1 MFGSN
6 LYKIRAMV
14 QVKIERAKIDQKQ
27 TSLLV
32 IGIFENEHDFPQS
45 KELDPTV
52 FASIKE
58 TLENKE
64 FSGTFGSSIIVYT
77 LGKGPMKKIM
87 LLGLGKREKFTDE
100 SARICAG
107 KAAQKTKELGA
118 KEFSILQFSNLD
130 EGLIEAMTEGVAL
143 ALYSFDKYKSPTAA
157 DNGGNSNSKTKVEE
171 VSILINSD
179 SQKFQSIVD
188 RTSLVVEAV
197 NFARDIGNLPPNDCP
212 PAQLASIA
220 LSLAQEYGMKAR
232 VIDRYELEN
241 MGMGGIVAVGKGS
254 SSPPKLIIL
263 EYDGATTSDQKPYL
277 LVGKAVTFDTGG
289 ISIKPGEKMD
299 EMKFDKCG
307 GCTVLAI
314 MRAIASMKLTVNV
327 VGIVPS
333 VENMP
338 SASSYRP
345 GDIIKMYNGK
355 TVEVLNTDAEGRMIL
370 ADALAYGIATYSPK
384 AVIDLA
390 TLTGAAIIALG
401 SNVAAIVGT
410 NKQLT
415 DKLRKLSEKTGEKI
429 WELPLYDE
437 YHDQIK
443 SIYADIRNIGGRPA
457 GAITAAAFLSNF
469 VNGVPWVHIDIAGT
483 AWTQDGTYERSY
495 IPKGAT
501 GFGVRTVVKLLMED
515 EKQQQQQQQQQ

>member
-1 MFGSN
+1 
-6 LYKIRAMV
+6 MV
-14 QVKIERAKIDQKQ
+14 QVKIEKTKIDQKQ

-32 IGIFENEHDFPQS
+32 IGVFENEQDFSQS
-45 KELDPTV
+45 KELDPAV

-64 FSGTFGSSIIVYT
+64 FRGTFGSSVLVYT

-107 KAAQKTKELGA
+107 KAAQKARELGA

-130 EGLIEAMTEGVAL
+130 EGLVEAMTEGVSL
-143 ALYSFDKYKSPTAA
+143 ALYSFDRYKAA
-157 DNGGNSNSKTKVEE
+157 DNSKTKVEE

-179 SQKFQSIVD
+179 SPKFQSIAD
-188 RTSLVVEAV
+188 RTNLVVEAV
-197 NFARDIGNLPPNDCP
+197 NFARDIGNLPPNDCA
-212 PAQLASIA
+212 PAQLASTA

-254 SSPPKLIIL
+254 NNPPKLIIL
-263 EYDGATTSDQKPYL
+263 EYAGVTGADQKPYL

-307 GCTVLAI
+307 GCTVLAV
-314 MRAIASMKLTVNV
+314 MRAVASMKLAVNV

-338 SASSYRP
+338 SSTSYRP
-345 GDIIKMYNGK
+345 GDIIKMYSGK

-401 SNVAAIVGT
+401 ANVAAIVGT

-415 DKLRKLSEKTGEKI
+415 DRLRKLSDKTGEKM

-437 YHDQIK
+437 YHEQIK
-443 SIYADIRNIGGRPA
+443 SAYADIRNIGGRPG

-469 VNGVPWVHIDIAGT
+469 VNSAPWVHIDIAGT

-495 IPKGAT
+495 NPKGAT
-501 GFGVRTVVKLLMED
+501 GFGVRTLVKLLMED
-515 EKQQQQQQQQQ
+515 EKQPQA

>member
-1 MFGSN
+1 
-6 LYKIRAMV
+6 MV
-14 QVKIERAKIDQKQ
+14 SVKVEKAKIDQKQ

-32 IGIFENEHDFPQS
+32 IGVFEGEQDFSQS
-45 KELDPTV
+45 KELDPAV
-52 FASIKE
+52 FSSIKE
-58 TLENKE
+58 TLDNKE
-64 FSGTFGSSIIVYT
+64 FRGSFGSSILVYT

-87 LLGLGKREKFTDE
+87 LLGLGKKEKFTDE

-107 KAAQKTKELGA
+107 KAAQKAKELA
-118 KEFSILQFSNLD
+118 IKEFSILQFSNLD
-130 EGLIEAMTEGVAL
+130 EGLIEAMAEGVSL
-143 ALYSFDKYKSPTAA
+143 ALYSFDKYKSENKSA
-157 DNGGNSNSKTKVEE
+157 KVEE

-179 SQKFQSIVD
+179 SPKFQTVAEKA
-188 RTSLVVEAV
+188 SLVVEAV
-197 NFARDIGNLPPNDCP
+197 NFCRDIGNLPPNDCP

-220 LSLAQEYGMKAR
+220 LSLAQEHGLKAR

-254 SSPPKLIIL
+254 NSPPKLIIL
-263 EYDGATTSDQKPYL
+263 EYNGAGDQKPYL

-307 GCTVLAI
+307 GCTVLAV
-314 MRAIASMKLTVNV
+314 MRAVASMKIAANV

-338 SASSYRP
+338 SSTSYRP

-401 SNVAAIVGT
+401 SNVAALVGT
-410 NKQLT
+410 NKQLA
-415 DKLRKLSEKTGEKI
+415 DKLRKLADKTGEKM

-437 YHDQIK
+437 FHEQIK
-443 SIYADIRNIGGRPA
+443 STYADIRNIGGRPG

-469 VNGVPWVHIDIAGT
+469 VDGVPWVHIDIAGT
-483 AWTQDGTYERSY
+483 AWTQDGTFERSY
-495 IPKGAT
+495 NPKGAT
-501 GFGVRTVVKLLMED
+501 GFGVRTLVKLLAED
-515 EKQQQQQQQQQ
+515 EKPAS

>member
-1 MFGSN
+1 
-6 LYKIRAMV
+6 MV
-14 QVKIERAKIDQKQ
+14 QVKVEKSKIDQKQ
-27 TSLLV
+27 TLLLV
-32 IGIFENEHDFPQS
+32 IGVFEGEHDFSQS
-45 KELDPTV
+45 KELAPEV

-64 FSGTFGSSIIVYT
+64 FRGTFGSTVLVYT
-77 LGKGPMKKIM
+77 LGKGPMKRIM

-107 KAAQKTKELGA
+107 KAAQKAKDLGV

-130 EGLIEAMTEGVAL
+130 EGLIEAMTEGAAL
-143 ALYSFDKYKSPTAA
+143 ALYSFDKYKAPDSRKDPP
-157 DNGGNSNSKTKVEE
+157 SKVEE
-171 VSILINSD
+171 VTVLINSD
-179 SQKFQSIVD
+179 SPKFQTIAERAGV
-188 RTSLVVEAV
+188 VVEAV
-197 NFARDIGNLPPNDCP
+197 NFCRDLANLPPNDCS

-220 LSLAQEYGMKAR
+220 NSLAQDYGMKSR
-232 VIDRYELEN
+232 IIDRYELEN
-241 MGMGGIVAVGKGS
+241 MGMGGIIAVGKGS
-254 SSPPKLIIL
+254 GNPPKLIIL
-263 EYDGATTSDQKPYL
+263 EYSGAPADQKPYL

-314 MRAIASMKLTVNV
+314 MRAASALKLNVNI

-338 SASSYRP
+338 SATSYRP

-355 TVEVLNTDAEGRMIL
+355 TVEVLNTDAEGRIIL
-370 ADALAYGIATYSPK
+370 ADALAYGIETYSPK
-384 AVIDLA
+384 AVVDLA

-401 SNVAAIVGT
+401 SNVAALVGT

-415 DKLRKLSEKTGEKI
+415 DRLRKMSDKTGERM
-429 WELPLYDE
+429 WELPLYE
-437 YHDQIK
+437 EFHEQIK
-443 SIYADIRNIGGRPA
+443 STYADIRNIGGRPG

-469 VNGVPWVHIDIAGT
+469 VSSVPWTHIDIAGT
-483 AWTQDGTYERSY
+483 AWTQDGTFERSY
-495 IPKGAT
+495 NPKGAT
-501 GFGVRTVVKLLMED
+501 GFGVRTLVRLLMED
-515 EKQQQQQQQQQ
+515 EKPSQQQQQQQQP

>member
-1 MFGSN
+1 
-6 LYKIRAMV
+6 MV
-14 QVKIERAKIDQKQ
+14 QVKVEKAKIDQKH

-32 IGIFENEHDFPQS
+32 MGVFEGEQDFTQS
-45 KELDPTV
+45 KELDPAV

-64 FSGTFGSSIIVYT
+64 FRGTFGSSIIVYT

-87 LLGLGKREKFTDE
+87 LLGLGKKDKFMDE
-100 SARICAG
+100 GARVCAG
-107 KAAQKTKELGA
+107 KAALKAKELGS

-130 EGLIEAMTEGVAL
+130 EGLVEAMTEGVTL
-143 ALYSFDKYKSPTAA
+143 ALYSFDKYKEAKEPA
-157 DNGGNSNSKTKVEE
+157 TKIEE
-171 VSILINSD
+171 VTILINSD
-179 SQKFQSIVD
+179 SPKFQSVAD
-188 RTSLVVEAV
+188 KASLVVEAV

-212 PAQLASIA
+212 PAQLAGVA
-220 LSLAQEYGMKAR
+220 LSLAQGHGMKAR

-254 SSPPKLIIL
+254 NNPPKLIIL
-263 EYDGATTSDQKPYL
+263 EYNGGDPQQKPYL

-307 GCTVLAI
+307 GCTVLAV
-314 MRAIASMKLTVNV
+314 MRAVASMKLAVNV
-327 VGIVPS
+327 VGVVPS

-338 SASSYRP
+338 SSTSYRP
-345 GDIIKMYNGK
+345 GDIIRMYNGK
-355 TVEVLNTDAEGRMIL
+355 MVEVLNTDAEGRMIL
-370 ADALAYGIATYSPK
+370 ADALAYGIATYSPR

-401 SNVAAIVGT
+401 ANIAAVVGT

-415 DKLRKLSEKTGEKI
+415 DRLRKLADKTGEKM

-437 YHDQIK
+437 FHDQIK
-443 SIYADIRNIGGRPA
+443 STYADIKNIGGRPG

-469 VNGVPWVHIDIAGT
+469 ANGVPWVHIDIAGT
-483 AWTQDGTYERSY
+483 AWTQDGTHEKSY
-495 IPKGAT
+495 NPKGAT
-501 GFGVRTVVKLLMED
+501 GFGVRTLVKLLMED
-515 EKQQQQQQQQQ
+515 EKQPA